1 LFFDLETIPNE
12 EALQFVDMPKA
23 PKNIK
28 DAEKVEEAI
37 SAKYAEIIANA
48 ALDADLCQIKSIA
61 YAVGTAGEVVVNI
74 VNKKMSEKQALSD
87 FWDKFGRC
95 GGYSV
100 GYNIL
105 GFDFPVL
112 LRRSFELGVVP
123 TMTPSLIKYRTDPTC
138 DLMQIFSNWDWHF
151 TKPLKWVCKRYGI
164 EIPAGYEVNGS
175 QVATMNEKQ
184 LRVYAASDVVVL
196 QSLYK
201 RMNGYYFV
209 H

>member
-1 LFFDLETIPNE
+1 
-12 EALQFVDMPKA
+12 MPKA

-28 DAEKVEEAI
+28 DADKIEEAI
-37 SAKYAEIIANA
+37 SAKYQEIIAGA
-48 ALDADLCQIKSIA
+48 ALDPDLCSIKSVA
-61 YAVGTAGEVVVNI
+61 YATGLTGEVVVNI
-74 VNKKMSEKQALSD
+74 VNKKTTEKQVLAD

-95 GGYSV
+95 SGYSV
-100 GYNIL
+100 GYNIM

-123 TMTPSLIKYRTDPTC
+123 TMIPNLAKFRTDPTT

-151 TKPLKWVCKRYGI
+151 TKPLKWVCRRYGI

-175 QVATMNEKQ
+175 QVATMTEKQ